1 MQQFKNGD
9 RVVFLGDSIIGCSR
23 IATLTA
29 ECYHRLFPDRKVYF
43 FNCGAAGGDTVFGL
57 KILEEDVFAC
67 NPTHV
72 VLAYGTNDS
81 WRWCLN
87 DRRHKER
94 YDLLKEKYHLFKE
107 NLQKL
112 CKIIT
117 DKGINL
123 ILCTPLPY
131 DEYTTKETD
140 ALKGGYALLAE
151 YANTVREVAKDQNI
165 PFCDIY
171 EGIVEIMQNQDENI
185 FSSDRIHP
193 TEHGGYLM
201 TKIFLNSQGIDIGE
215 EKPLP
220 EYIQKW
226 HTAVCDFRKLYTAE
240 NMLKLGADK
249 PVAERI
255 KKAKEILENPNTSEW
270 YLSLAK
276 NYLKNK
282 ETQTETLKHITKLYE
297 QTVLEQEI

>member
-81 WRWCLN
+81 WRWCLE
-87 DRRHKER
+87 DRRHKGR
-94 YDLLKEKYHLFKE
+94 YDLLKEKYLLYKE
-107 NLQKL
+107 LLPKL
-112 CKIIT
+112 CKRIT
-117 DKGINL
+117 EKGIKL

-131 DEYTTKETD
+131 DEYGPQEQK
-140 ALKGGYALLAE
+140 AFRGGYALLSE
-151 YANTVREVAKDQNI
+151 FANVVRQICIVNNYTL
-165 PFCDIY
+165 CDIY
-171 EGIVEIMQNQDENI
+171 SGVVEEMQEDDGI
-185 FSSDRIHP
+185 FSADRLHP
-193 TEHGGYLM
+193 NEHGGYIM
-201 TKIFLNSQGIDIGE
+201 SKVFLKSQGIDIGE
-215 EKPLP
+215 EKPMP
-220 EYIQKW
+220 EYIKEW
-226 HTAVCDFRKLYTAE
+226 HTTVSDFRQLYTAE
-240 NMLKLGADK
+240 CMMRLGADK
-249 PVAERI
+249 PVDKRL
-255 KKAKEILENPNTSEW
+255 KKAQEWLDKPDTNAW
-270 YLSLAK
+270 YLSLGA

-282 ETQTETLKHITKLYE
+282 PKQPEILKHIIELYE
-297 QTVLEQEI
+297 KTVLNHEE